1 MLNKSDPSALPVP
14 FRDAWHGLVNYQLI
28 CILAHGISIHLNS
41 FRILDSHIP
50 SAEKKK
56 PLLEGLVSR
65 GLSTVSSHSPVSLC
79 PTLVL
84 SSYYVSKMKV
94 GSRCLQWA
102 VVGSSSCFSL
112 YSVSGFRGLCS
123 WLRHHSKSFVAVS
136 PEAPSVIV
144 ACTYDQ
150 LRQFQSSGQG
160 QHLTQSDPCT
170 GLVAAPFPDSSSPKA

>member
-1 MLNKSDPSALPVP
+1 M
-14 FRDAWHGLVNYQLI
+14 NYQLI

-56 PLLEGLVSR
+56 AFIGRLSGQRALHSEQPFSRQSLPNVGPKQLLCIKNEG
-65 GLSTVSSHSPVSLC
+65 P
-79 PTLVL
+79 
-84 SSYYVSKMKV
+84 

-123 WLRHHSKSFVAVS
+123 WLRHQSKSFVAVS